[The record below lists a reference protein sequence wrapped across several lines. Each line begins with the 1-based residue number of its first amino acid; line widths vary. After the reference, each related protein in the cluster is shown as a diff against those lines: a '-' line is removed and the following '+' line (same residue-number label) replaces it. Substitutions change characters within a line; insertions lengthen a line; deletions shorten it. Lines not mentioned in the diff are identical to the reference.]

1 MTRDRR
7 LAVLSGAQLA
17 AGVLGMALAVRRRRH
32 YDFLFVRGR
41 PERVARDT
49 VLMGTAFS
57 APVTMLTAQAV
68 ATVRLWRGPSR
79 AARLVV
85 AGLGIA
91 MVPGYMGEK
100 LVRRR
105 LTRSGYDSIETPI
118 VIAGISL
125 AAMTALLGATSL
137 RRSQRD
143 QLIDAV
149 ART

>member
-1 MTRDRR
+1 MAGDRR
-7 LAVLSGAQLA
+7 LAFVSGAQLA
-17 AGVLGMALAVRRRRH
+17 AGVLGMAIAVRRRHH
-32 YDFLFVRGR
+32 YDFLFMRGR

-57 APVTMLTAQAV
+57 APLTMLTAQAV

-79 AARLVV
+79 RARLVV

-91 MVPGYMGEK
+91 MVPGYLGEK

-105 LTRSGYDSIETPI
+105 LTPSGCDPVETPI
-118 VIAGISL
+118 VIAGITL

-137 RRSQRD
+137 RN
-143 QLIDAV
+143 
-149 ART
+149 